1 MIARDSGHARSFR
14 DAAAS
19 DLNDFDVGPAFD
31 QGFVRLAR
39 SRVQFLSHPHAHL
52 QQSSRCCA
60 SGNQP
65 LQNSHS
71 LGLDPVAHQE
81 VACIACSSPLLL
93 QLTNAAVLSTRGPR
107 FSWNL
112 PRCRYFALNFRMA
125 SIPIVAFQFFLILGI
140 PASCCAQWPLFF
152 ARSGLFV
159 CSSHAGDGTALPRFT
174 SNRV

>member
-1 MIARDSGHARSFR
+1 MCGEPWERLNRALEQQGDFASAHFQTAATATHLQGYSTAMIARDSGHARSFR

-65 LQNSHS
+65 QQNSN
-71 LGLDPVAHQE
+71 
-81 VACIACSSPLLL
+81 SS
-93 QLTNAAVLSTRGPR
+93 
-107 FSWNL
+107 
-112 PRCRYFALNFRMA
+112 
-125 SIPIVAFQFFLILGI
+125 
-140 PASCCAQWPLFF
+140 
-152 ARSGLFV
+152 
-159 CSSHAGDGTALPRFT
+159 
-174 SNRV
+174 